1 MKKCRVFAILLALLL
16 PVLCVTAMADAP
28 SDGAYTCAVTLT
40 GGTGRATVQSPA
52 ELQVENGVITATVVW
67 SSKNYDFM
75 EVDGQRYFPV
85 QTEGNS
91 TFEIPVVLDEDMPV
105 AAETLAMSQPH
116 VIEYTLHFDGSTL
129 KSADASGPS
138 GALWAAV
145 VVVAGAVIAWRVAR
159 LRKGR
164 AA

>member
-1 MKKCRVFAILLALLL
+1 M
-16 PVLCVTAMADAP
+16 
-28 SDGAYTCAVTLT
+28 TLT

-52 ELQVENGVITATVVW
+52 ELRVENGVITATVVW

-91 TFEIPVVLDEDMPV
+91 TFEIPVVLDQDMAI

-116 VIEYTLHFDGSTL
+116 VIAYTLHFDGSTL
-129 KSADASGPS
+129 KSTDAQQPS
-138 GALWAAV
+138 VALWAAV
-145 VVVAGAVIAWRVAR
+145 VVVVGAVIAWRVVH
-159 LRKGR
+159 LRRSKKS
-164 AA
+164 